1 MKYIVPVLDSI
12 EFLVLAL
19 QLSERGNDVLFVIVR
34 EEKNPKRDDRFV
46 KASVIIQDVFNADCG
61 TASFFYTNIEKELAS
76 LNEKTKVNIESGLI
90 VDAIL
95 QSMAKESDRRV
106 LVPYSITDYYL
117 CTYMLRGESRLRD
130 STKSDIYAL
139 AGHNLPLD
147 LLNQYRALDLQRI
160 EDLGITHKQ
169 IEMAHEWLKQDGW
182 PVSLNNNFTEQER
195 ECLQWAMRNKYES

>member
-19 QLSERGNDVLFVIVR
+19 QLSERGNDVLFVIAR
-34 EEKNPKRDDRFV
+34 EEKNPKRDDRFI
-46 KASVIIQDVFNADCG
+46 KASVIIQDAFKADGG
-61 TASFFYTNIEKELAS
+61 TANFFYTNIEKELAS

-95 QSMAKESDRRV
+95 QSMAKESDRQV

-117 CTYMLRGESRLRD
+117 CTYMLRGESRVRD
-130 STKSDIYAL
+130 KTKCDIYAL

-147 LLNQYRALDLQRI
+147 LLNQYRSLDLQRI

-169 IEMAHEWLKQDGW
+169 IEIAHEWLKQDGW
-182 PVSLNNNFTEQER
+182 RASLNNDFTEQER
-195 ECLQWAMRNKYES
+195 EWLQFAIRRKYET